1 MLISQ
6 IFFVPLHQNKKQQN
20 SMDSRSK
27 HNSAGI
33 SLEEKFANVSS
44 QLSSVTERLGHVEHD
59 LDLERASRE
68 DIIKAEVERRLKEME
83 RALEAKY
90 EERENARETDYEER
104 KRKLEQEKK
113 DHEDMCQ
120 KKMEKHDEDMKA
132 SFANLTQRVIAEA
145 KEQVADA
152 RRKAESNSYAKLAQQ
167 LELFMNAFLE
177 IMDGNS
183 PEGQALLK
191 QYQEA
196 VKESEASLKEEVKE
210 VLDNAE
216 KKANKKTQ
224 HLESLVRMLF
234 LQKSERF
241 VLTDAERE
249 TLLETAAK
257 SADLTDDEKAELK
270 ACNKKIAEYRQRKRD
285 AKLLRGEKKGHG
297 RKPVPSAMP
306 RLAIIS
312 IYPECYYGHEEEY
325 RVVHTGESDLKEVI
339 VPAPA
344 KYFVQP
350 YAFPTIVRKDDLYEK
365 QIRHPRAQGVTWKSP
380 YSEELRAQIVTEKY
394 SFHMPANRQIKRM
407 SMDGLDMSASTMD
420 DIIESTC
427 NTIEPL
433 YDMQWKRAMKAK
445 LLAADGSPMPVLDNE
460 KHKTVKQYVIEYRS
474 IDTGI
479 PVFISTPPLE
489 GIKGVNNGRGKKVIE
504 ANLSEWTGQALMCDA
519 YAGYDWIKK
528 SGRILCRC
536 DAHARRKMEAA
547 LKENQRLAKIGMT
560 LHQQIYAVE
569 DMIKSEEKSM
579 GRKMTPEEKVQ
590 FRNDNARPLWNN
602 LKLWC
607 MKEILNLPHES
618 KIFEA
623 MNYLLRHYD
632 ELTAYLDIAEM
643 PLDNTDTERSIR
655 DMVMGKKAYLYCRN
669 YEAVDR
675 ACIMYSLFGACK
687 VLGKNP
693 ERWLTYV
700 LKHIDTIPTEE
711 LHKLLPE
718 EWEDA

>member
-1 MLISQ
+1 
-6 IFFVPLHQNKKQQN
+6 
-20 SMDSRSK
+20 MDSRSK
-27 HNSAGI
+27 NNSAGI

-44 QLSSVTERLGHVEHD
+44 QLSNVTERLGHVEHD

-68 DIIKAEVERRLKEME
+68 DIIKAEVERRLKEKE

-90 EERENARETDYEER
+90 EERENALEADYAER
-104 KRKLEQEKK
+104 KLKLEQEKK
-113 DHEDMCQ
+113 DHVDMCQ

-132 SFANLTQRVIAEA
+132 SFANLTQRIIAEA
-145 KEQVADA
+145 KEQIADA
-152 RRKAESNSYAKLAQQ
+152 RRKAESNSNTKLAQQ
-167 LELFMNAFLE
+167 LELFMKAFLE

-191 QYQEA
+191 QYQMA
-196 VKESEASLKEEVKE
+196 IRESEAALKEEVKDA
-210 VLDNAE
+210 LDNAE

-241 VLTDAERE
+241 VLTDEERE
-249 TLLETAAK
+249 TLLEAAAK
-257 SADLTDDEKAELK
+257 SADLTDEEKDELK
-270 ACNKKIAEYRQRKRD
+270 ACNKKIAEFRQRKRD

-297 RKPVPSAMP
+297 RKPVPSTMP
-306 RLAIIS
+306 RLAVIS
-312 IYPECYYGHEEEY
+312 IYPECYYGHEDEY
-325 RVVHTGESDLKEVI
+325 RVVYTGESDLKEVI

-350 YAFPTIVRKDDLYEK
+350 YAFPTIVRKDDIYEK

-394 SFHMPANRQIKRM
+394 CFHMPANRQIKRM

-420 DIIESTC
+420 DIIENTC
-427 NTIEPL
+427 DTVEPL
-433 YDMQWKRAMKAK
+433 YNLQKKRVMKAW

-460 KHKTVKQYVIEYRS
+460 KHKTVKQYMIEYRS
-474 IDTGI
+474 IDTGM
-479 PVFISTPPLE
+479 PVFLSTPPLE

-504 ANLSEWTGQALMCDA
+504 ANLSEWKGQALMCDA
-519 YAGYDWIKK
+519 YAGYDWVKK
-528 SGRILCRC
+528 VGRILCRC

-547 LKENQRLAKIGMT
+547 LKENPRLAKIGMT

-569 DMIKSEEKSM
+569 DMIKAEEKSM
-579 GRKMTPEEKVQ
+579 GRKMTPEEKTQ

-632 ELTAYLDIAEM
+632 ELTAYLDIADM

-655 DMVMGKKAYLYCRN
+655 DLVMGKKAYLYCRN

-693 ERWLTYV
+693 ECWLTYV
-700 LKHIDTIPTEE
+700 LKHIDTTPIEE

>member
-1 MLISQ
+1 M
-6 IFFVPLHQNKKQQN
+6 N
-20 SMDSRSK
+20 SRSK
-27 HNSAGI
+27 NNSAGI

-44 QLSSVTERLGHVEHD
+44 QLSNVTERLGHVEHD

-68 DIIKAEVERRLKEME
+68 DIIKAEVERRVKEME

-90 EERENARETDYEER
+90 EEMENALEADYEER
-104 KRKLEQEKK
+104 KLKLEQEKK
-113 DHEDMCQ
+113 DHVDMCQ
-120 KKMEKHDEDMKA
+120 KEMEKHDEDMKA

-145 KEQVADA
+145 KEQIADA
-152 RRKAESNSYAKLAQQ
+152 RRQAESNSYTKLAQQ
-167 LELFMNAFLE
+167 LELFMKAFLE

-183 PEGQALLK
+183 PEGQDLLK
-191 QYQEA
+191 QYQVA
-196 VKESEASLKEEVKE
+196 IRESETALKEEVKE

-234 LQKSERF
+234 QQKSERF
-241 VLTDAERE
+241 VLSDEERE
-249 TLLETAAK
+249 TLLEAAAK
-257 SADLTDDEKAELK
+257 SADLTDKEKAELK
-270 ACNKKIAEYRQRKRD
+270 ACNRKIAEYRQRKRD

-297 RKPVPSAMP
+297 RKPVPSTMP

-325 RVVHTGESDLKEVI
+325 RVVHTGESDMKEVI

-350 YAFPTIVRKDDLYEK
+350 YAFPTIVRKDDIYEK

-420 DIIESTC
+420 DIIENTC
-427 NTIEPL
+427 DTVEPL
-433 YDMQWKRAMKAK
+433 YKLQKKRVMKAR

-460 KHKTVKQYVIEYRS
+460 KHKTVKQYMIEYRS
-474 IDTGI
+474 IDTGL
-479 PVFISTPPLE
+479 PVFLSTPPLE
-489 GIKGVNNGRGKKVIE
+489 GIKGVNNGRGRKVIE

-519 YAGYDWIKK
+519 YAGYDWVKK
-528 SGRILCRC
+528 IGRILCRC

-547 LKENQRLAKIGMT
+547 LKENPRLAKIGMT

-569 DMIKSEEKSM
+569 DMIKAEEKSM

-632 ELTAYLDIAEM
+632 ELTAYLDIADM

-700 LKHIDTIPTEE
+700 LKHIDTTPTEE

>member
-1 MLISQ
+1 MISE
-6 IFFVPLHQNKKQQN
+6 HQNNRK
-20 SMDSRSK
+20 
-27 HNSAGI
+27 GI
-33 SLEEKFANVSS
+33 TLEEKFANVSS
-44 QLSSVTERLGHVEHD
+44 QLSSVTERLDHVERD

-68 DIIKAEVERRLKEME
+68 DIINAEIERRVKERE
-83 RALEAKY
+83 RELEARYAEK
-90 EERENARETDYEER
+90 E
-104 KRKLEQEKK
+104 RKLEQKTKE
-113 DHEDMCQ
+113 HEDLLL
-120 KKMEKHDEDMKA
+120 KKMEKREEDLKT
-132 SFANLTQRVIAEA
+132 SYANMTQRVIAEA
-145 KEQVADA
+145 REQIEET
-152 RRKAESNSYAKLAQQ
+152 RRKAERNSYSKLAQQ
-167 LELFMNAFLE
+167 LELFMNAFLC

-196 VKESEASLKEEVKE
+196 IKETEVALKEEVKDA
-210 VLDNAE
+210 LDNAE

-241 VLTDAERE
+241 CITDEERK
-249 TLLETAAK
+249 TLLEAA
-257 SADLTDDEKAELK
+257 ADSVDLSDEEKAELK
-270 ACNKKIAEYRQRKRD
+270 AANKKIAEFRQRKQD
-285 AKLLRGEKKGHG
+285 ARLLRGEKKGHG
-297 RKPVPSAMP
+297 RKPVPATMP
-306 RLAIIS
+306 RLAVNY
-312 IYPECYYGHEEEY
+312 IYPDCYYGHEAEY
-325 RVVHTGESDLKEVI
+325 RVIHTGESDMKEVI

-350 YAFPTIVRKDDLYEK
+350 YAFPTIVKKDDPYEK

-380 YSEELRAQIVTEKY
+380 YSEELRSHIVTEKY
-394 SFHMPANRQIKRM
+394 AFHMPANRQIKRM
-407 SMDGLDMSASTMD
+407 SMEGLDMSASTMD
-420 DIIESTC
+420 DIIENTC
-427 NTIEPL
+427 DTIEPL
-433 YDMQWKRAMKAK
+433 YDLQWKRAMKAK

-479 PVFISTPPLE
+479 PVFISTPPME
-489 GIKGVNNGRGKKVIE
+489 GIKGVSNGRGKKVIE

-519 YAGYDWIKK
+519 YAGYDWVKK
-528 SGRILCRC
+528 SGRVLCRC
-536 DAHARRKMEAA
+536 DAHARRKMEGA
-547 LKENQRLAKIGMT
+547 LKENRRLARIGLT

-569 DMIKSEEKSM
+569 DMIKAEEKTM
-579 GRKMTPEEKVQ
+579 GRKMTPQEKPQ

-607 MKEILNLPHES
+607 MKEILRLPHES

-632 ELTAYLDIAEM
+632 ELTAYLDIADM

-675 ACIMYSLFGACK
+675 ACIMYSMFGACK

-700 LKHIDTIPTEE
+700 LKHIDTTPKED

>member
-1 MLISQ
+1 
-6 IFFVPLHQNKKQQN
+6 
-20 SMDSRSK
+20 MDSRSK
-27 HNSAGI
+27 NNSSGI

-44 QLSSVTERLGHVEHD
+44 QLSNVTERLGHVEHD

-90 EERENARETDYEER
+90 EER
-104 KRKLEQEKK
+104 KLKLEQEKK
-113 DHEDMCQ
+113 DHEDMCR

-145 KEQVADA
+145 KEQIADA
-152 RRKAESNSYAKLAQQ
+152 RRKAESNSNTKLAQQ
-167 LELFMNAFLE
+167 LELFMKAFLE

-191 QYQEA
+191 QYQVA
-196 VKESEASLKEEVKE
+196 IRESETALKEEVKDA
-210 VLDNAE
+210 LDNAE
-216 KKANKKTQ
+216 KKANKKTK

-241 VLTDAERE
+241 VLTDEERE
-249 TLLETAAK
+249 TLLEAAAK

-270 ACNKKIAEYRQRKRD
+270 ACNKKIAEFRQRKRD

-297 RKPVPSAMP
+297 RKPVPSTMP
-306 RLAIIS
+306 RLAVIS

-325 RVVHTGESDLKEVI
+325 RVVYTGESDLKEVI

-394 SFHMPANRQIKRM
+394 CFHMPANRQIKRM

-420 DIIESTC
+420 DIIENTC
-427 NTIEPL
+427 DTVEPL
-433 YDMQWKRAMKAK
+433 YNLQKKRVMKAR

-460 KHKTVKQYVIEYRS
+460 KHKAVKQYMIEYRS
-474 IDTGI
+474 IDTGM
-479 PVFISTPPLE
+479 PVFLSTPPLE

-519 YAGYDWIKK
+519 YAGYDWVKK
-528 SGRILCRC
+528 VGRILCRC
-536 DAHARRKMEAA
+536 DAHARRKMEVA
-547 LKENQRLAKIGMT
+547 LKENPRLAKIGMT

-569 DMIKSEEKSM
+569 DMVKAEEKSM

-632 ELTAYLDIAEM
+632 ELTAYLDIADM

-700 LKHIDTIPTEE
+700 LKHIDTTSTEE

>member
-1 MLISQ
+1 
-6 IFFVPLHQNKKQQN
+6 
-20 SMDSRSK
+20 MDSRSK
-27 HNSAGI
+27 NNSSGI

-90 EERENARETDYEER
+90 EERENALETDYEER

-113 DHEDMCQ
+113 NHEDMCQ

-167 LELFMNAFLE
+167 LELFMKAFLE

-270 ACNKKIAEYRQRKRD
+270 ACNKKIAEFRQRKRD

-306 RLAIIS
+306 RLAVIS

-519 YAGYDWIKK
+519 YAGYDWVKK

-579 GRKMTPEEKVQ
+579 GREMTPEEKVQ

-700 LKHIDTIPTEE
+700 LKHIDTTPKEE

>member
-1 MLISQ
+1 
-6 IFFVPLHQNKKQQN
+6 
-20 SMDSRSK
+20 MDSRSK
-27 HNSAGI
+27 NNSSGI

-113 DHEDMCQ
+113 DYEDMCQ

-145 KEQVADA
+145 EEQIADA

-167 LELFMNAFLE
+167 LELFMKAFLE

-257 SADLTDDEKAELK
+257 SADLTADEKAELK
-270 ACNKKIAEYRQRKRD
+270 ACNKKIAEFRQRKRD
-285 AKLLRGEKKGHG
+285 AKLLRGEKKGVG
-297 RKPVPSAMP
+297 
-306 RLAIIS
+306 
-312 IYPECYYGHEEEY
+312 
-325 RVVHTGESDLKEVI
+325 
-339 VPAPA
+339 
-344 KYFVQP
+344 
-350 YAFPTIVRKDDLYEK
+350 KDDLYEK

-433 YDMQWKRAMKAK
+433 YDMQWKRSMKAK

-519 YAGYDWIKK
+519 YAGYDWVKK

-569 DMIKSEEKSM
+569 DMIKAEEKSM

-675 ACIMYSLFGACK
+675 ACIMYSL
-687 VLGKNP
+687 
-693 ERWLTYV
+693 
-700 LKHIDTIPTEE
+700 
-711 LHKLLPE
+711 
-718 EWEDA
+718 DA